1 MDEVVVRCL
10 HSLITVHACDG
21 NFFVLNYLFKLGGG
35 EIASRRDFPKPRA
48 QSCFLALA
56 NLRARKP
63 TNLNEVY
70 ISAKSG
76 KIFSQNYV
84 RSLFISAESVWSKCN
99 LLRDDN
105 ILTLCGLEKIASL
118 CYQFL

>member
-21 NFFVLNYLFKLGGG
+21 NFFVLNYLFKLGWGG
-35 EIASRRDFPKPRA
+35 EIASRRDFPKPR
-48 QSCFLALA
+48 ALA

-105 ILTLCGLEKIASL
+105 ILTLCGLEKIPSL

>member
-1 MDEVVVRCL
+1 MKLWSDVCIHLSRCM
-10 HSLITVHACDG
+10 HVMVI
-21 NFFVLNYLFKLGGG
+21 FFVLNYLFKLGGG
-35 EIASRRDFPKPRA
+35 IASRRDFPKPRA

-105 ILTLCGLEKIASL
+105 ILTLCGLEKIPSL